1 MIAAINSVLFSRV
14 PDEDSKNIGAV
25 NPEDFNEEENRE
37 ILLSSKLDKLELD
50 PDELPPNTNDNSP
63 DKSK

>member
-1 MIAAINSVLFSRV
+1 MLRIACSPFFFFRV

-25 NPEDFNEEENRE
+25 NPEDFDEEENKG
-37 ILLSSKLDKLELD
+37 ILLSSKLDKLEID
-50 PDELPPNTNDNSP
+50 PDDIPPNTQSSE